1 MGEAI
6 IYVAT
11 GIFYYN
17 TAPFVCPF
25 DGEVLVSAKGPEVL
39 EFLFREVGICGW
51 QWDGGKGRHSES
63 DVLF

>member
-17 TAPFVCPF
+17 TASLVCLL
-25 DGEVLVSAKGPEVL
+25 DGEVLVSAKRPEVL
-39 EFLFREVGICGW
+39 EFLYSEVGVCGW
-51 QWDGGKGRHSES
+51 QWDGGEGRHSES
-63 DVLF
+63 DILF